1 MESDDAKRCQFN
13 GSVSPV
19 LSLLESMEESDDE
32 SFIEATRVLGENLF
46 DIMCDSVTIPAADLL
61 CVTFQVQSVIHIA
74 LLKMNYKVT
83 YVHREEEDAEAN
95 DIVKQ
100 RVMPT
105 DSAKLTEAV
114 IIDLT
119 EYKVR
124 LVEKKYEMLNGDKI
138 NYLSER
144 FLQCYADKLFGNH
157 QGKKQEFD
165 EKIERY
171 DMQYDTFTV
180 AKENTVKKLEYQML
194 ETDTGIEIKIP
205 MEEYNTKDNVE
216 IIEEP
221 GGGSTIIIK
230 NIENV
235 KIK

>member
-1 MESDDAKRCQFN
+1 MEYIRAFLVGGIICILVQILMDHTTLQPGRIMVLLVIAGVILGALGIYKRIEEFGGC
-13 GSVSPV
+13 GATVP
-19 LSLLESMEESDDE
+19 LSGFGFSL
-32 SFIEATRVLGENLF
+32 
-46 DIMCDSVTIPAADLL
+46 
-61 CVTFQVQSVIHIA
+61 
-74 LLKMNYKVT
+74 
-83 YVHREEEDAEAN
+83 
-95 DIVKQ
+95 
-100 RVMPT
+100 
-105 DSAKLTEAV
+105 
-114 IIDLT
+114 
-119 EYKVR
+119 
-124 LVEKKYEMLNGDKI
+124 
-138 NYLSER
+138 
-144 FLQCYADKLFGNH
+144 FLQCYADLAPKKKFQILNKVINDINNHYPEDGIAKRLDMKSRLREEFTENQAFKVNEIGDKLFGNH

>member
-1 MESDDAKRCQFN
+1 MSYKEDVRMIKALADENR
-13 GSVSPV
+13 
-19 LSLLESMEESDDE
+19 LRILECLHQA
-32 SFIEATRVLGENLF
+32 F
-46 DIMCDSVTIPAADLL
+46 
-61 CVTFQVQSVIHIA
+61 
-74 LLKMNYKVT
+74 KVN
-83 YVHREEEDAEAN
+83 E
-95 DIVKQ
+95 I
-100 RVMPT
+100 
-105 DSAKLTEAV
+105 
-114 IIDLT
+114 
-119 EYKVR
+119 
-124 LVEKKYEMLNGDKI
+124 G
-138 NYLSER
+138 
-144 FLQCYADKLFGNH
+144 DKLFGNH

>member
-1 MESDDAKRCQFN
+1 M
-13 GSVSPV
+13 
-19 LSLLESMEESDDE
+19 
-32 SFIEATRVLGENLF
+32 
-46 DIMCDSVTIPAADLL
+46 
-61 CVTFQVQSVIHIA
+61 
-74 LLKMNYKVT
+74 
-83 YVHREEEDAEAN
+83 
-95 DIVKQ
+95 
-100 RVMPT
+100 
-105 DSAKLTEAV
+105 
-114 IIDLT
+114 
-119 EYKVR
+119 
-124 LVEKKYEMLNGDKI
+124 
-138 NYLSER
+138 
-144 FLQCYADKLFGNH
+144 
-157 QGKKQEFD
+157 
-165 EKIERY
+165 KIERY